1 MILVGELNLRDGA
14 GGRRRIDQDGI
25 VALDEAVPLKVEGN
39 TLRVSGHVPIR
50 CLGVLGLR
58 VDDLHELSHA
68 MLDRLDYVRLELRER
83 ILNADEVLSVVV
95 LLQNLL
101 VQAVHDTTLQDIRV
115 VRSLDVTA
123 VRIE

>member
-1 MILVGELNLRDGA
+1 
-14 GGRRRIDQDGI
+14 
-25 VALDEAVPLKVEGN
+25 
-39 TLRVSGHVPIR
+39 
-50 CLGVLGLR
+50 
-58 VDDLHELSHA
+58 
-68 MLDRLDYVRLELRER
+68 LRER